1 MGQVAQGV
9 AVWKNERIGAKG
21 FGKLEKEKSEMKRL
35 WEVKYLNIRVTKR
48 LL

>member
-1 MGQVAQGV
+1 MGQVVQGV
-9 AVWKNERIGAKG
+9 AVRKNERIGAKW
-21 FGKLEKEKSEMKRL
+21 FEKLEKEKSEMKRL